1 MSAALSVKT
10 GQKTMDWI
18 KNNHE
23 LINVAVTR
31 AKEQFIFVGDKKAI
45 DVLSGDEDN
54 DIKVLSD
61 YVFNNGELVVPKS
74 DVVISTDFSN
84 NSQSEKDFFATIT
97 PYFNKR
103 GTKMRIERNVPVKEA
118 IKSIHVDDLKMIGQK
133 EFDVIVQASYGLF
146 NRYYKTVVVF
156 EIDGGEHTGSKATAA
171 RDRIKEQI
179 CSKYGIK
186 IIRIANNQV
195 KDYEL
200 IISLFEC
207 IIKNIPDIEN
217 VDKQL
222 SLFEEV

>member
-1 MSAALSVKT
+1 MSAALSIKT

-31 AKEQFIFVGDKKAI
+31 AKEKLIFVGDKKAI

-61 YVFNNGELVVPKS
+61 YVFKNGDLIVPKS
-74 DVVISTDFSN
+74 DVTISTDFSN
-84 NSQSEKDFFATIT
+84 NSQSEKDFFTTIS

-103 GTKMRIERNVPVKEA
+103 GTKMRIERNVPVKDA
-118 IKSIHVDDLKMIGQK
+118 IKGIHANDLVMIGNK

-156 EIDGGEHTGSKATAA
+156 EIDGGEHIGSKKTAA
-171 RDRIKEQI
+171 RDRVKEII
-179 CSKYGIK
+179 CKNYGITP
-186 IIRIANNQV
+186 IRIANSQV

-217 VDKQL
+217 VDGQL
-222 SLFEEV
+222 SLFEE